1 MQLRVASWIA
11 ISFVQS
17 YTQTPCE
24 SVLSLTICVLHFRA
38 ANRRPSSEDRLL
50 ALAQHGEPEPINIGT
65 GQEISVAA
73 LAQAVATATGFSGTI
88 RFDSSKPDGQPRK
101 VMDCSLAAERLGWRA
116 ETDLEAGL
124 AQTVAWYR
132 EQFGC

>member
-1 MQLRVASWIA
+1 MLDAALMFMTS
-11 ISFVQS
+11 
-17 YTQTPCE
+17 
-24 SVLSLTICVLHFRA
+24 SVLNYALVGSVPKPSG
-38 ANRRPSSEDRLL
+38 NRGGPYACYGCFEASDGLL

-65 GQEISVAA
+65 GQAVSVAA
-73 LAQAVATATGFSGTI
+73 LAQAVASATGFSGTI

-116 ETDLEAGL
+116 ETDLETGL

-132 EQFGC
+132 EQLGC